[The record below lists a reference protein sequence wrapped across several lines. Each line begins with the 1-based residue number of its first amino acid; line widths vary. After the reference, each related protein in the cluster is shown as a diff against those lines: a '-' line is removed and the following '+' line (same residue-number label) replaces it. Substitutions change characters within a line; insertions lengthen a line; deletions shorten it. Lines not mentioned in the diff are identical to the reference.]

1 MGVGG
6 VREGGDVGRD
16 QCNGGGE
23 ESRENAGV
31 RKGGGG
37 GHASA
42 FHVCMWEEQEGREET
57 EDGGEEEEEDI
68 GPVSLKADL
77 IRQVRGTR
85 GGAQGNTLRTPLV
98 PRLHFPP
105 PSHIALSSRE
115 LSIRTFVTPPPPL
128 PVERQFLGQG
138 EKVLPRPILPKVIPH
153 CAVRRVKGGGGEG
166 VPVKGWR
173 VGGENKGVAETLMQ
187 RSNGVEVERCNGVAV
202 EEEEEQQ
209 DLFVLNDTKDQR
221 SNSVPLVAQV
231 PVQRTRRCV
240 CVCACVRV
248 CVCACACV
256 CHRCMCRRFTSE
268 CVCIWQSR
276 EVESLRALRCM

>member
-1 MGVGG
+1 
-6 VREGGDVGRD
+6 
-16 QCNGGGE
+16 
-23 ESRENAGV
+23 
-31 RKGGGG
+31 
-37 GHASA
+37 
-42 FHVCMWEEQEGREET
+42 
-57 EDGGEEEEEDI
+57 
-68 GPVSLKADL
+68 
-77 IRQVRGTR
+77 
-85 GGAQGNTLRTPLV
+85 
-98 PRLHFPP
+98 
-105 PSHIALSSRE
+105 
-115 LSIRTFVTPPPPL
+115 VTPPPPL

-166 VPVKGWR
+166 EPVKGWR

-202 EEEEEQQ
+202 EEEEEEQ

-248 CVCACACV
+248 CVCACVRVRVCVTGACAEDSQV
-256 CHRCMCRRFTSE
+256 NVF
-268 CVCIWQSR
+268 VYGNR
-276 EVESLRALRCM
+276 EK